1 MTSRVRHGR
10 MFALAAAS
18 AAQHQPAAGQCELQ
32 WLRTRGRIDE
42 PNWSCSRTA
51 RLTEEATECYR
62 SEQRQSSAV
71 RASLLL
77 LHLQICRY
85 VAQCPSPA
93 HLKRHRLFPLTAR
106 PSLRC
111 LLPLACSRWRTSK
124 RQAAHRSVLAVTGR
138 CALRA
143 GPITASPST
152 RLHHVGA
159 SCSSA
164 SCSTDELML
173 VPTSIRRL
181 PALQW
186 RRRDM
191 EEARR
196 VAARWRARPRAHVLV
211 FPLES
216 AAFSGALSQ
225 RTDRAG
231 LAHSKMVPAGVGL
244 PAYRNGA
251 ECTELQLGT

>member
-1 MTSRVRHGR
+1 MAYKQAPSG
-10 MFALAAAS
+10 AS
-18 AAQHQPAAGQCELQ
+18 IGTGGD
-32 WLRTRGRIDE
+32 W
-42 PNWSCSRTA
+42 
-51 RLTEEATECYR
+51 
-62 SEQRQSSAV
+62 AV
-71 RASLLL
+71 R
-77 LHLQICRY
+77 
-85 VAQCPSPA
+85 VA
-93 HLKRHRLFPLTAR
+93 
-106 PSLRC
+106 
-111 LLPLACSRWRTSK
+111 RW
-124 RQAAHRSVLAVTGR
+124 
-138 CALRA
+138 
-143 GPITASPST
+143 PDYTASPSR
-152 RLHHVGA
+152 RLHHVDA

-244 PAYRNGA
+244 PADRNGA
-251 ECTELQLGT
+251 ECTELGSRGGVCGSYNFSARTRCRSRDASHLGGCGCPRVSVRGSSLHRIPRVPVGWCVLVPLLPPSVNLLLSVHR

>member
-1 MTSRVRHGR
+1 
-10 MFALAAAS
+10 
-18 AAQHQPAAGQCELQ
+18 
-32 WLRTRGRIDE
+32 
-42 PNWSCSRTA
+42 
-51 RLTEEATECYR
+51 
-62 SEQRQSSAV
+62 
-71 RASLLL
+71 
-77 LHLQICRY
+77 
-85 VAQCPSPA
+85 
-93 HLKRHRLFPLTAR
+93 
-106 PSLRC
+106 
-111 LLPLACSRWRTSK
+111 
-124 RQAAHRSVLAVTGR
+124 
-138 CALRA
+138 
-143 GPITASPST
+143 
-152 RLHHVGA
+152 
-159 SCSSA
+159 
-164 SCSTDELML
+164 ML

-251 ECTELQLGT
+251 ECTELGGVEVALVLIISARAPDVGHAMLRTLVGADALECQPGGPRFTGSLGCRLVGASWYRFFLRQ